1 MAYYTVELIPDDN
14 DTLRVRSPMLQGL
27 NTYGETRA
35 LALKW
40 ALQAVL
46 TWLGSSM
53 HHDEDIPAPLA
64 FAPPGAEVVELPPLV
79 ALKVALQ
86 RAMKD
91 RGVTRAELA
100 RRLGQHREQ
109 VDRLFRIN
117 HRSRLDQ
124 ITAALNALDYVFEPV
139 AVRAEDREAALR
151 PAAA

>member
-1 MAYYTVELIPDDN
+1 MAYYTVELQPDDN
-14 DTLRVRSPMLQGL
+14 DTLRVSSPMLQGL
-27 NTYGETRA
+27 NTYGETHA
-35 LALKW
+35 IALKW

-46 TWLGSSM
+46 TWLASSM
-53 HHDEDIPAPLA
+53 THDEDIPAPLRFIPA
-64 FAPPGAEVVELPPLV
+64 GAEVVELPPIV

-109 VDRLFRIN
+109 VDRLFRIS

-124 ITAALNALDYVFEPV
+124 ITAALAALDYAFEPIAMRAEEREAILRPV
-139 AVRAEDREAALR
+139 AV
-151 PAAA
+151 

>member
-1 MAYYTVELIPDDN
+1 MTFYTVTLEPDE
-14 DTLRVRSPMLQGL
+14 DTLLVTSPMLPGVV
-27 NTYGETRA
+27 TFGETRP

-46 TWLGSSM
+46 QRLAAYM
-53 HHDEDIPAPLA
+53 HDDEDIPAPLA

-124 ITAALNALDYVFEPV
+124 ITAALAALDYVFEPV
-139 AVRAEDREAALR
+139 TVRAEEREAALR

>member
-1 MAYYTVELIPDDN
+1 MAYYTLKLEPDDN
-14 DTLRVRSPMLQGL
+14 DTILVTSPMLPGVV
-27 NTYGETRA
+27 TFGETYA
-35 LALKW
+35 EALKW

-46 TWLGSSM
+46 TMLGSMM

-64 FAPPGAEVVELPPLV
+64 FAPPGAEVVELPPIV

-124 ITAALNALDYVFEPV
+124 ITAALTALDYVFEPV
-139 AVRAEDREAALR
+139 AVRSEDREAMLR

>member
-1 MAYYTVELIPDDN
+1 MSFYTLTLEPDDN
-14 DTLRVRSPMLQGL
+14 DTLLVRSPMLPGMA
-27 NTYGETRA
+27 TFGEDRA

-46 TWLGSSM
+46 QRLAAYM
-53 HHDEDIPAPLA
+53 ADDEDIPAPLK
-64 FAPPGAEVVELPPLV
+64 FIPPGAEVVELPPIV

-109 VDRLFRIN
+109 VDRLFRIS

-124 ITAALNALDYVFEPV
+124 LTAALAALDYVFEPV
-139 AVRAEDREAALR
+139 AVRAEERDAVLR

>member
-1 MAYYTVELIPDDN
+1 MAYYTVELEPDDN
-14 DTLRVRSPMLQGL
+14 DTLRVSSPMLQGL

-35 LALKW
+35 IALKC

-46 TWLGSSM
+46 TWLASSM
-53 HHDEDIPAPLA
+53 TQDEDIPAPLA

-124 ITAALNALDYVFEPV
+124 ITAALAALDYVFEPV
-139 AVRAEDREAALR
+139 TIRAEER
-151 PAAA
+151 AAASRAAHA

>member
-1 MAYYTVELIPDDN
+1 MAYYTVELEQDDN
-14 DTLRVRSPMLQGL
+14 DTLRVSSPMLPGL

-35 LALKW
+35 TALKW

-46 TWLGSSM
+46 TWLASSM
-53 HHDEDIPAPLA
+53 THDEDIPAPLQ
-64 FAPPGAEVVELPPLV
+64 FAPPGAEVVELPPIV

-124 ITAALNALDYVFEPV
+124 LTAALHALDYVFEPL
-139 AVRAEDREAALR
+139 AIRAEDREAALR